1 MMATSTYS
9 RTEVS
14 LHKSLS
20 EKSCCSK
27 KQHKTSK
34 ETTSKSCCKGQCN
47 PFMSCCG
54 FCSLV
59 SEVKIELLGDIVQE
73 RNFST
78 KADKLFVRY
87 LSSAWHP
94 PQLV

>member
-1 MMATSTYS
+1 
-9 RTEVS
+9 
-14 LHKSLS
+14 
-20 EKSCCSK
+20 
-27 KQHKTSK
+27 
-34 ETTSKSCCKGQCN
+34 
-47 PFMSCCG
+47 MSCCG

-59 SEVKIELLGDIVQE
+59 SEVKIELLGEIVQE

-78 KADKLFVRY
+78 KADKLFVSY